1 MIPSFLKE
9 KETVS
14 HTRPSN
20 RRNFNFVDRTAKNMA
35 AFMLTSMRQWNAS
48 RRAGLLQGLDARVKV
63 VFVIVYI
70 ILVSLTHKV
79 EFQLMLSGLFF
90 LLFLASKINPLSV
103 YLKITGLAFFFGF
116 IVFIPATL
124 NLFAPGEII
133 FLIAQFEKERTWLVY
148 HIPKEIGVTREGLLL
163 VARISLKVFN
173 SISLT
178 FLLTS
183 TTGFEQIL
191 KALKMLKVPDIFL
204 LTLSLSYQYI
214 FIFSQ
219 TILETYQALKM
230 RWWERGA
237 RAETNAILSGRM
249 GYLFRK
255 SWEKYDQ
262 VYHSMVARGYTG
274 EISLYHPGALRLRD
288 YLFLSIAALL
298 FAACLFFFL

>member
-1 MIPSFLKE
+1 
-9 KETVS
+9 
-14 HTRPSN
+14 
-20 RRNFNFVDRTAKNMA
+20 MA
-35 AFMLTSMRQWNAS
+35 Y
-48 RRAGLLQGLDARVKV
+48 V
-63 VFVIVYI
+63 

-79 EFQLMLSGLFF
+79 EFQLILSGLFF
-90 LLFLASKINPLSV
+90 ILFLASKINPVRV
-103 YLKITGLAFFFGF
+103 YLKIAGLAFFFGF
-116 IVFIPATL
+116 LVFLPAAL
-124 NLFAPGEII
+124 NLFSPGEII
-133 FLIAQFEKERTWLVY
+133 FLFAQFEHERDWLVY
-148 HIPKEIGVTREGLLL
+148 HIPKEIGITREGLNL

-183 TTGFEQIL
+183 TTGFEQVV
-191 KALKMLKVPDIFL
+191 KALKMMKVPDIFL
-204 LTLSLSYQYI
+204 LTITLSYQYI

-274 EISLYHPGALRLRD
+274 EISLYHQDALKMKD
-288 YLFLSIAALL
+288 YLFLFIAAVF